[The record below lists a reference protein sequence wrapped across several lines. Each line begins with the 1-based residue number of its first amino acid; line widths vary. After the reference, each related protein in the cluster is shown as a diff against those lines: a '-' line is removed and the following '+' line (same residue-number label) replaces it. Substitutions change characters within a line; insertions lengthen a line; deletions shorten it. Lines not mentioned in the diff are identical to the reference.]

1 MDPKLL
7 HELVLQ
13 DGQRISGTL
22 RDERIV
28 VPEGVTVCVEDDVR
42 LQASDEVLVQGT
54 LRCLD
59 RSSDDR
65 KANGP
70 LIEIVSERSIVVL
83 GAVRGG
89 KGQSYDELPRQ
100 KHLGREGGPGSSILL
115 QAPSITIAGAVTA
128 GNGGNAGRG
137 GQGGSGGSVCRIGS
151 NVAAA
156 ETPGEPAAHVVIA
169 GGTPGKGG
177 QGEWTY
183 KKGRPGTDGAWGSSL
198 QFSSAD
204 DFRSAFADGQ
214 VTAAFP
220 SLVR

>member
-22 RDERIV
+22 SDERIV

-42 LQASDEVLVQGT
+42 LRASDEILVQGT

-70 LIEIVSERSIVVL
+70 LIELVSERSIVVL

-151 NVAAA
+151 NVAAE
-156 ETPGEPAAHVVIA
+156 ETPGATCRSRRHRRRN
-169 GGTPGKGG
+169 TG
-177 QGEWTY
+177 QGRTRGVDLQE
-183 KKGRPGTDGAWGSSL
+183 GSTGNGWRVGL
-198 QFSSAD
+198 EPPVQQ
-204 DFRSAFADGQ
+204 R
-214 VTAAFP
+214 
-220 SLVR
+220 